1 MEIKDLNKVVD
12 YFIRYGSDLQ
22 DGNKYFHKENDNF
35 KIIITKDNELYQL
48 NTDHEPWGIEIDNID
63 NLKIR
68 FKSFTGENLEDM
80 TGRWD
85 ELKD

>member
-1 MEIKDLNKVVD
+1 MGI
-12 YFIRYGSDLQ
+12 G
-22 DGNKYFHKENDNF
+22 ENLIF
-35 KIIITKDNELYQL
+35 EIIIYNDGVVYQL
-48 NTDHEPWGIEIDNID
+48 NSDHERQGIELDTLD